1 LKRREFIVQSLSASA
16 VLAGAGY
23 ASWDMLAQGSAPFD
37 VPLAQRA
44 SQAAARVL
52 NAANPSSDEG
62 LLVRPAALAQNPI
75 QPPSPSHA
83 RPALAFEQQRAEQ
96 LMGELPPQ
104 RVTQPPHEE
113 VVLTAAQKSSTTAQ
127 EQPEEQ
133 ESAKSIQDKIANFE
147 ANFTDD
153 LILDEAHY
161 RLLVQSLERINRVQD
176 YVGFGNFNVL
186 SLDETFKYAKYSP
199 RIGEFTK
206 TEKEFLD
213 EMFYADSSTLGFFG
227 EKVVA
232 QQTHVI
238 AQKDIVKMAGTGH
251 YVFRGQ
257 SLAFYKKLRTEVGDT
272 LILTSGVRNIVK
284 QYQLFMAKTVQASG
298 NLSRAS
304 RSLAP
309 PGHSYHAIGDFDV
322 GQVGAGLQN
331 FTAEFAAT
339 DEFKRLQNLGYVQI
353 RYTADNNLGVRYE
366 PWHIR
371 VV

>member
-16 VLAGAGY
+16 VLAGTGY
-23 ASWDMLAQGSAPFD
+23 VSWDMLAQGSAPSKA
-37 VPLAQRA
+37 PLAQRA

-62 LLVRPAALAQNPI
+62 LLIHPTTALQRSI
-75 QPPSPSHA
+75 QPASPSHA

-96 LMGELPPQ
+96 LMGDLAQQPVNE
-104 RVTQPPHEE
+104 PPHEE

-127 EQPEEQ
+127 EQPQAQ

-153 LILDEAHY
+153 VILDEAHY

-206 TEKEFLD
+206 TEKDFLD